1 MHSNRP
7 GRRGWGS
14 LSNTQKLVI
23 AGVGL
28 LLIYA
33 MFTSSGGGPF
43 GRILDPSWMLAV
55 LGIIF
60 VALPIHEMAHAAA
73 AVALGDDTPRRQ
85 GRYTL
90 NPLAHID
97 PFGAVLI
104 ALTGFGWAKPVQW
117 NPNNVRIDQR
127 LASILVSLAG
137 PISNLILAALG
148 IFVGSWLLAMPSV
161 QALSVVA
168 LDMVYGF
175 FQSFIYINAL
185 LFVFNL
191 LPIPPLDGSH
201 VLFALLPGDNFQL
214 QRQLSQYGFMILIL
228 VIMMAPDIIRLPTSL
243 VINGLVGLFG

>member
-1 MHSNRP
+1 MSTNRP
-7 GRRGWGS
+7 GRGWGS

-28 LLIYA
+28 LLVYA

-55 LGIIF
+55 VGIIF
-60 VALPIHEMAHAAA
+60 VALPIHEMAHAAT
-73 AVALGDDTPRRQ
+73 AVALGDDTPKRQ

-117 NPNNVRIDQR
+117 NPNNVTIDRR

-137 PISNLILAALG
+137 PVSNLILAALG
-148 IFVGSWLLAMPSV
+148 ILLLTSGPSLGGVLNDFLNFFV
-161 QALSVVA
+161 
-168 LDMVYGF
+168 
-175 FQSFIYINAL
+175 YINAL

-201 VLFALLPGDNFQL
+201 VLFALLPGDTFQL
-214 QRQLSQYGFMILIL
+214 QRQLSQYGFMLLIV
-228 VIMMAPDIIRLPTSL
+228 VIWMVPNIITVPTSL
-243 VINGLVGLFG
+243 VLNGLVGLFG

>member
-1 MHSNRP
+1 MTSNRP
-7 GRRGWGS
+7 GRGWGS

-23 AGVGL
+23 AGVGVL
-28 LLIYA
+28 LLYA

-60 VALPIHEMAHAAA
+60 VALPIHEMAHAAT
-73 AVALGDDTPRRQ
+73 AVALGDDTPKRQ

-117 NPNNVRIDQR
+117 NPNNVTIDRR

-137 PISNLILAALG
+137 PVSNLILAALAHSG
-148 IFVGSWLLAMPSV
+148 RVGCLATPTYHASIQPV
-161 QALSVVA
+161 S
-168 LDMVYGF
+168 
-175 FQSFIYINAL
+175 SFA
-185 LFVFNL
+185 
-191 LPIPPLDGSH
+191 SK
-201 VLFALLPGDNFQL
+201 
-214 QRQLSQYGFMILIL
+214 S
-228 VIMMAPDIIRLPTSL
+228 
-243 VINGLVGLFG
+243 